1 MRTLAK
7 MNLSLKIKV
16 IQLIANAKV
25 ASPDATFR
33 PEDSTNQLRKL
44 IGAGLAQHVARACGM
59 TRCNSNNASRGGS
72 KSLPSN
78 VLLGLPAECLS
89 NKQAN
94 RPFCG
99 ETKAFENRPRMPAQI
114 ARGLVAFMVIGL
126 LSGTESRAEDSVEAE
141 VEKILKQIT
150 LAEKLD
156 YIGGINAMSI
166 RPIPRLDIPEIRM
179 SDGPLGVRQD
189 KPSARYPAGIALAA
203 TWNRTLAREEGAAMG
218 RDCRARGIHV
228 LLAPGININ
237 RVPFCGRNFEYLSG
251 EDPYLAAQMVVPF
264 ILGVQGEGVVATAKH
279 FAANNQEY
287 NRMNIDVIVGERALR
302 EIYLPGFEAAVR
314 NAKVGAVMDAYN
326 KLNGAYCTENEYLN
340 DQVLKKEWQFE
351 GVLMSDWGATHSASG
366 PALHGLD
373 LEMPSGYW
381 MNYENL
387 MPAIERGELS
397 VKQIDEKVHRILRL
411 IVRTGFLRHPQR
423 DDSIPENN
431 PESGKTALAV
441 AREGIVL
448 LKNERKILPLDRTKT
463 KKIAVFGPDAHPGV
477 PAGWGSSY
485 VAPFYCVSV
494 LDGLKNRKGPDTIV
508 DYFDV
513 GVGNF
518 GTSQFEHETE
528 SGRYESGLEAEYFD
542 NLSLAGEPILRRVD
556 QRIDFD
562 WAAENVARG
571 VLPSQFTVRWS
582 GLIHATA
589 SSVHVFRARADSGI
603 RVFLDN
609 ELIIDDWKEHAAH
622 PDVATRTLIADGTYK
637 LRIEYKNSGGGGAV
651 AQFGWASLQVPD
663 AAKEYDAVVV
673 CVGFDNG
680 SEGEGSDR
688 SFELPD
694 CQDDLIRD
702 IAAKNPNTIVVL
714 NSGGNIDM
722 HRWLDSVPA
731 LLHAWYPGQEG
742 GNALAEILFGDVN
755 PSAKLPV
762 TFEAR
767 KEDNPAY
774 DSYPSSD
781 GGITVR
787 YAEGIYV
794 GYRGDDHFGIA
805 PLFPFGFGLSYTKF
819 KYADMRIEQEES
831 GVAVTVSFD
840 LTNAGEKEGAEI
852 AELYVL
858 PEHPAIDRPPKELK
872 GFEKLFLAPGETK
885 HVVMKLD
892 ERSFA
897 YFDPARSN
905 WRTDPGTYEIAI
917 GASSRDLRIRQSFQL
932 HTPR

>member
-1 MRTLAK
+1 MAK

-16 IQLIANAKV
+16 IRLISN
-25 ASPDATFR
+25 
-33 PEDSTNQLRKL
+33 
-44 IGAGLAQHVARACGM
+44 GL
-59 TRCNSNNASRGGS
+59 
-72 KSLPSN
+72 
-78 VLLGLPAECLS
+78 
-89 NKQAN
+89 
-94 RPFCG
+94 FYG
-99 ETKAFENRPRMPAQI
+99 ETNAFENRRWRSGKIAQ
-114 ARGLVAFMVIGL
+114 GLVTFLIIGL
-126 LSGTESRAEDSVEAE
+126 LFVTESRAEDSNEVV
-141 VEKILKQIT
+141 VEKILKQMT
-150 LAEKLD
+150 LEEKLD

-189 KPSARYPAGIALAA
+189 KPSTRYPAGIALAA

-228 LLAPGININ
+228 LLAPGMNIN
-237 RVPFCGRNFEYLSG
+237 RVPFCGRNFEYVSG
-251 EDPYLAAQMVVPF
+251 DDPYLAAQMVVPL

-287 NRMNIDVIVGERALR
+287 NRMNINVIVGERALR
-302 EIYLPGFEAAVR
+302 EIYLPAFEAAVR
-314 NAKVGAVMDAYN
+314 TAKVGAVMDAYN
-326 KLNGAYCTENEYLN
+326 KLNGAYCTENDYLN
-340 DQVLKKEWQFE
+340 DQVLKTEWQFD
-351 GVLMSDWGATHSASG
+351 GLLMSDWGATHSASG

-387 MPAIERGELS
+387 MAAIERGELS
-397 VKQIDEKVHRILRL
+397 AKQIDDKVRRILRL
-411 IVRTGFLRHPQR
+411 IVRAGFMRHPQR

-448 LKNERKILPLDRTKT
+448 LKNEREILPLDRTKT

-485 VAPFYCVSV
+485 VAPFYSVSV
-494 LDGLKNRKGPDTIV
+494 LDGLKNRKGPDATV

-556 QRIDFD
+556 QRIDFN
-562 WAAENVARG
+562 WAAENATRSL
-571 VLPSQFTVRWS
+571 LPSQFTVLWS
-582 GLIHATA
+582 GLIHPTG

-609 ELIIDDWKEHAAH
+609 ELIIDDWNDHAAH
-622 PDVATRTLIADGTYK
+622 PDVTTRALIVDRTYK

-651 AQFGWASLQVPD
+651 AQFGWTSLQVPD
-663 AAKEYDAVVV
+663 VVKEYDAAVV

-694 CQDDLIRD
+694 AQDELIRD

-722 HRWLDSVPA
+722 HRWLDKVPA

-742 GNALAEILFGDVN
+742 GNALADILFGDVN

-774 DSYPSSD
+774 DFYPSSD
-781 GGITVR
+781 DGVTVR

-794 GYRGDDHFGIA
+794 GYRGYDHFGVT
-805 PLFPFGFGLSYTKF
+805 PLFPFGFGLSYTEF
-819 KYADMRIEQEES
+819 KYADLRIEQEES
-831 GVAVTVSFD
+831 GGAVTVSFD
-840 LTNAGEKEGAEI
+840 LTNIGKKAGAEV

-872 GFEKLFLAPGETK
+872 GFEKVFLAPGETK
-885 HVVMKLD
+885 HVVMNLD

-917 GASSRDLRIRQSFQL
+917 GASSRDLRVRQSFQL
-932 HTPR
+932 QPRR